1 MGGEGR
7 GGEGRG
13 GECLVMQICLNY
25 LISFNSF
32 GRQKKVT
39 TAHRYAILDS
49 AHRTLISP
57 KVFAG
62 RSCVVNL
69 TK

>member
-32 GRQKKVT
+32 GRQK
-39 TAHRYAILDS
+39 S
-49 AHRTLISP
+49 
-57 KVFAG
+57 
-62 RSCVVNL
+62 NL
-69 TK
+69 GSSICNPGQRIPDVD